1 MRKLLV
7 FLICIPLLGNAQGL
21 KNIFKYSTFYAA
33 VNGGTSLGDD
43 QVWSVTSGTL
53 QEQIIET
60 PFDYT
65 FSIGIRKI
73 KRFGYENRAL
83 TIGYRQTISQP
94 YIVARMTEHLIS
106 HTSKRG
112 KVLNQILE
120 IVQLFFSL
128 AHHFQCKDCNSS
140 LYLKAYSFHFD

>member
-7 FLICIPLLGNAQGL
+7 LLLCLSTYSNAQTF

-53 QEQIIET
+53 QEQTIET
-60 PFDYT
+60 PFDYA

-73 KRFGYENRAL
+73 KRFGYEN
-83 TIGYRQTISQP
+83 
-94 YIVARMTEHLIS
+94 
-106 HTSKRG
+106 
-112 KVLNQILE
+112 
-120 IVQLFFSL
+120 
-128 AHHFQCKDCNSS
+128 
-140 LYLKAYSFHFD
+140 